1 MKNLTENAF
10 KNTRLKKE
18 SWKYL
23 KNKLSN
29 KETSTIEELDTLIQK
44 EKF

>member
-1 MKNLTENAF
+1 MHLKQPN
-10 KNTRLKKE
+10 LKKE

-23 KNKLSN
+23 KKKLSN

-44 EKF
+44 EKI